1 MKIAL
6 VNSRKPRHVCP
17 DEPWLTTTMALG
29 YAIAKANHTLVASVG
44 STAYEAALF
53 GAAKGAGNIEVFATQ
68 NDEART
74 RSCLPASTTPN
85 QIYAHALNGS
95 DVQRDH
101 AIIEAAD
108 LVIAV
113 AIRAGGHMETLL
125 QSRWRAGK
133 PTQVVRPDENTVLW
147 RGNRHLVDLGVPDVD
162 AELLGPAREWIAR
175 RPVVRQEKIEW
186 TRFFPTWR
194 QAPLET
200 PTLAHFTR
208 GTEGPWP
215 GQSPADH
222 WEDLWAGGLRARRN
236 APATLQRILETSK
249 LLGSGRLIRGT
260 FPVVSLTAVSPEKIL
275 ELHRYRAHLIR
286 WDFEPWGIIFDR
298 NWLVRKNAR
307 PVKYL
312 PGAAYRD
319 LAVDEKPFFQKHEP
333 PKCDYSAEEE
343 WRIVGDLDFSDAPR
357 DAVRLMIGD
366 D

>member
-6 VNSRKPRHVCP
+6 VNSRKPRRVCP

-29 YAIAKANHTLVASVG
+29 YAIAQANHTLIASVG
-44 STAYEAALF
+44 SAAYEAALF
-53 GAAKGAGNIEVFATQ
+53 GAAKGDGNIEVFATP
-68 NDEART
+68 NDEARAW
-74 RSCLPASTTPN
+74 SCLPASTKPN
-85 QIYAHALNGS
+85 QIHLHLVNGP
-95 DVQRDH
+95 DVQRDY
-101 AIIEAAD
+101 AIIDAAD

-113 AIRAGGHMETLL
+113 AVRAGGQMETLL

-133 PTQVVRPDENTVLW
+133 PTQVVRPDETTVLW
-147 RGNRHLVDLGVPDVD
+147 RGTRNLVNLGIPEVN
-162 AELLGPAREWIAR
+162 AELLGPAREWVAR
-175 RPVVRQEKIEW
+175 RPVVRHEKIDW

-194 QAPLET
+194 QAPLAT

-222 WEDLWAGGLRARRN
+222 WEDLWAGGLRACRD
-236 APATLQRILETSK
+236 APATLQRMLETST
-249 LLGSGRLIRGT
+249 LLGSGRLIRGA

-275 ELHRYRAHLIR
+275 DLHRYRAHLIR

-298 NWLVRKNAR
+298 NWLVGKNVR

-312 PGAAYRD
+312 PGASYRG
-319 LAVDEKPFFQKHEP
+319 LTADEKPFFQKHEP
-333 PKCDYSAEEE
+333 PKCDYAAEEE
-343 WRIVGDLDFSDAPR
+343 WRIVGDLNFSDAPR
-357 DAVRLMIGD
+357 DAVRLMVGD